1 MFAGRQMAR
10 SPIKKYKC
18 SMVGIFI
25 LYQIYLTDIILMYAR
40 VKGISSVVWNQFTL
54 NSNVQFTLE
63 FTCEP
68 EQFQVTNEFKSN
80 LETLEY
86 LELIMT
92 IPIYNNLHW
101 KFK

>member
-1 MFAGRQMAR
+1 MESNA
-10 SPIKKYKC
+10 
-18 SMVGIFI
+18 
-25 LYQIYLTDIILMYAR
+25 D
-40 VKGISSVVWNQFTL
+40 KGILITKKIESKVLISVLVIKRSKRTDTGDYVCRTSDGQVAHKKVQVL
-54 NSNVQFTLE
+54 NGRYFY
-63 FTCEP
+63 F
-68 EQFQVTNEFKSN
+68 TNEFKSK